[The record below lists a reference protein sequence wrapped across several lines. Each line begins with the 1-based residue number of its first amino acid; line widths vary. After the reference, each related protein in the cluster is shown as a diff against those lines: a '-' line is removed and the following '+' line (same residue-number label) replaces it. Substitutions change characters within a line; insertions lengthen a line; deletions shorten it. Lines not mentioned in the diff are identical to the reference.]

1 MVQKQLHPG
10 AKWLFFFRG
19 IFSSIIFVF
28 FLSIFLSSLFV
39 SLINNNQTNSNEI
52 TLLLTIVLIGFAV
65 IIIWAFIYSRLAYK
79 FWKYEFTDEQLR
91 IERGII
97 WKRYSNLPYQR
108 IQNVD
113 INRGIIA
120 RMCGFSSV
128 HIQTAGY
135 SMPSRR
141 GYGMSSEG
149 YIPAVSVEE
158 AERIR
163 EFVIKKTTK
172 RNGSGL

>member
-10 AKWLFFFRG
+10 ARWLFFFRG
-19 IFSSIIFVF
+19 IFSSIFFVF
-28 FLSIFLSSLFV
+28 FLSFFLSGFLLASIATGSYNFTLVLTIILIFLAV
-39 SLINNNQTNSNEI
+39 V
-52 TLLLTIVLIGFAV
+52 IVL
-65 IIIWAFIYSRLAYK
+65 AFIYSRLAYK

-120 RMCGFSSV
+120 RICGFSSV

-135 SMPSRR
+135 SMPTGR
-141 GYGMSSEG
+141 GYGRSPEG

-172 RNGSGL
+172 RNNSGL